1 MQTEINYQ
9 LIRRI
14 QGEIEGV
21 DSATVEA
28 GILRIHYQ
36 RADGKARCLATSVI
50 EIDDSEL
57 DEFIEGIRGQISIDN
72 RLSTRT

>member
-1 MQTEINYQ
+1 MQTELNDH

-21 DSATVEA
+21 DSATVES
-28 GILRIHYQ
+28 GLLRIHYQ
-36 RADGKARCLATSVI
+36 RTDGRARRLETSII
-50 EIDDSEL
+50 EIDDSKL
-57 DEFIEGIRGQISIDN
+57 DELIEGIRGQISIDN

>member
-1 MQTEINYQ
+1 MQAELNDHMIQ
-9 LIRRI
+9 RI

-28 GILRIHYQ
+28 GLLRIHYQ
-36 RADGKARCLATSVI
+36 RADGKARRLETSII
-50 EIDDSEL
+50 EIDDSKL